1 MHFILSLLIENRV
14 ELVQN
19 EKTPNIPCFSPL
31 EKTAVLQV
39 VFNDDVSDSIKDKL
53 HVLRVSGARKVCV
66 DLLRVLLLVEIFKLG
81 LNVAGRF
88 VKLVGACEE
97 RVVREGRAAVVAT
110 GL

>member
-1 MHFILSLLIENRV
+1 MK
-14 ELVQN
+14 
-19 EKTPNIPCFSPL
+19 KTSNISRFSPL

-39 VFNDDVSDSIKDKL
+39 VFNDDISDGVKDKL
-53 HVLRVSGARKVCV
+53 HVLRISGARKVCV

-97 RVVREGRAAVVAT
+97 HVVREGRAVVVGS